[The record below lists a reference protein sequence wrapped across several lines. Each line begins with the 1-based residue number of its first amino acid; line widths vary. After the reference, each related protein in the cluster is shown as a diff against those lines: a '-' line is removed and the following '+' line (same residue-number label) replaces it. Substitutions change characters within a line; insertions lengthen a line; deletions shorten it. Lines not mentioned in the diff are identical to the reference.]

1 MNINLECYKI
11 YYGQGEKSTMDK
23 YTGKRLDARYEIQE
37 LIGVGGMA
45 VVYRAYD
52 IIEDKIVAIKILKDE
67 FLGNK
72 EFIRRFKNES
82 KAIAV
87 LSHPNIV
94 KVYDVSFGTKIQYIV
109 MEYIEGT
116 TLKEYISNQKIINW
130 KDAVY
135 FVHQILSALIH
146 AHSKG
151 VIHRDIK
158 PQNIML
164 LHDGTI
170 KVTDFGIARFSHN
183 ETQTMTDRAIGSV
196 HYISPEQARGGMIDE
211 KADLY
216 SVGVMLYEMITGKLP
231 FEADNAVSVAIM
243 QMQSSPKPPREINP
257 NIPKGL
263 EQIVLHSM
271 EKESAYRYSSAEEM
285 ISDIEK
291 FEDNPDIIFD
301 YNCFMDD
308 NPTKYIDNVDR
319 RGRANY
325 GDKYNYKETKK
336 KDAKK
341 QKSKSIIITSAIAAA
356 VVLFSLVFIFVTF
369 FGSCG
374 KNSSKDV
381 DVPNFIGMQLS
392 EVQNNPEYKFVW
404 KVESVYDSS
413 KPEGIIIDQDPLPG
427 SKKIKEDATIVLKV
441 NSSGVLITV
450 PSVAGLTEEVA
461 KSKLSNS
468 GLKYDIL
475 MIEDKDVKEGYVVN
489 VSPQEGSKVTAD
501 TTVKLYISK
510 GHSEEKVTVP
520 DVINKTL
527 SSARHELSS
536 AGLKVSDNVSYEN
549 SDKPKD
555 TVISMD
561 PLPGVSV
568 NKDSTVK
575 LTVSSGVKREKSLSV
590 SVDLPSEVTHE
601 VTVTTYVDGVLEE
614 TKKVV
619 PSYNGTYVYQ
629 MKGTSGKKTVNV
641 NLDGSQ
647 YRVYEVDF
655 DASSNNVKRVRSYSY
670 KDTSSSRSGG
680 VDEGAVYGG

>member
-1 MNINLECYKI
+1 
-11 YYGQGEKSTMDK
+11 MDK

-116 TLKEYISNQKIINW
+116 TLKEYISNQKVINW

-146 AHSKG
+146 AHGKG

-164 LHDGTI
+164 LNDGTI

-196 HYISPEQARGGMIDE
+196 HYISPEQARGSIIDE

-243 QMQSSPKPPREINP
+243 QMQANPKHPREINP

-263 EQIVLHSM
+263 EQIILHSM
-271 EKESAYRYSSAEEM
+271 EKESAHRYASAEEM
-285 ISDIEK
+285 LGDIEK
-291 FEDNPDIIFD
+291 IEDNPEITFD
-301 YNCFMDD
+301 YNYFVDD
-308 NPTKYIDNVDR
+308 NPTKYIDNIE
-319 RGRANY
+319 GINKNKTNY
-325 GDKYNYKETKK
+325 GDGYNYKEKE
-336 KDAKK
+336 KK
-341 QKSKSIIITSAIAAA
+341 QKNKATFIASGIAAA
-356 VVLFSLVFIFVTF
+356 VALLALIFVFITF

-374 KNSSKDV
+374 NSSAKDV

-404 KVESVYDSS
+404 KVESVYDST
-413 KPEGIIIDQDPLPG
+413 KPEGIIVDQDPLPG
-427 SKKIKEDATIVLKV
+427 SKKIKEDSTIVLKV

-450 PSVAGLTEEVA
+450 PNVAGLTEDVA
-461 KSKLSNS
+461 KSKLTNA
-468 GLKYDIL
+468 GLKYDLL
-475 MIEDKDVKEGYVVN
+475 MIEDNNVKEGYVVS
-489 VSPQEGSKVTAD
+489 VSPQEGSKVPSD
-501 TTVKLYISK
+501 TTIKLYISK
-510 GHSEEKVTVP
+510 GPSEEKVTVP

-527 SSARHELSS
+527 SSAKSELSS
-536 AGLKVSDNVSYEN
+536 AGLKVSDNISYEN

-575 LTVSSGVKREKSLSV
+575 LTVSSGVKREKTLSV

-619 PSYNGTYVYQ
+619 PSYNGTYVFQ
-629 MKGTSGKKTVNV
+629 MKGTTGKKTVNV

-655 DASSNNVKRVRSYSY
+655 DASSNNVKRIRSYSY
-670 KDTSSSRSGG
+670 KDNSSNKQND
-680 VDEGAVYGG
+680 DENSVYGN

>member
-1 MNINLECYKI
+1 
-11 YYGQGEKSTMDK
+11 MDK

-116 TLKEYISNQKIINW
+116 TLKEYISNQKVINW
-130 KDAVY
+130 KDAIY

-164 LHDGTI
+164 LKDGTI

-196 HYISPEQARGGMIDE
+196 HYISPEQARGSIIDE

-243 QMQSSPKPPREINP
+243 QMQSNPKPPREINP

-263 EQIVLHSM
+263 EQIILHSM
-271 EKESAYRYSSAEEM
+271 EKESSHRYSSAEEM
-285 ISDIEK
+285 IFDIEK
-291 FEDNPDIIFD
+291 IEDNPEITFNYD
-301 YNCFMDD
+301 YFVDD
-308 NPTKYIDNVDR
+308 TPTRFIDNIDGVNKNKN
-319 RGRANY
+319 NY
-325 GDKYNYKETKK
+325 GDRYNYKEE
-336 KDAKK
+336 KK
-341 QKSKSIIITSAIAAA
+341 QKSKATFIASGIAAA
-356 VVLFSLVFIFVTF
+356 VALLALIIVFITY

-374 KNSSKDV
+374 NSSAKDV

-392 EVQNNPEYKFVW
+392 DVQNNPDYKFVW
-404 KVESVYDSS
+404 KVESVYDST
-413 KPEGIIIDQDPLPG
+413 KPEGIIVDQDPLPG
-427 SKKIKEDATIVLKV
+427 SKKIKEDSTIVLKV
-441 NSSGVLITV
+441 NSSGVLVTV
-450 PSVAGLTEEVA
+450 PNVTGLTEEVA
-461 KSKLSNS
+461 KSKLTNA
-468 GLKYDIL
+468 GLKYDLL
-475 MIEDKDVKEGYVVN
+475 MIEDNDVQEGLVVN
-489 VSPQEGSKVTAD
+489 VSPQEGSKVTSD
-501 TTVKLYISK
+501 TTVKLYVSK
-510 GHSEEKVTVP
+510 GPSDEKVTVP

-527 SSARHELSS
+527 SSARNELSS
-536 AGLKVSDNVSYEN
+536 AGLKVSDNISYEN

-568 NKDSTVK
+568 GKDSTVK
-575 LTVSSGVKREKSLSV
+575 LTVSSGVKREKTLSV

-601 VTVTTYVDGVLEE
+601 ITVTTYVDGVLEE
-614 TKKVV
+614 NKKVV
-619 PSYNGTYVYQ
+619 PSYNGTYVFQ
-629 MKGTSGKKTVNV
+629 MKGTGGKKTVNV

-647 YRVYEVDF
+647 YRVYEVNF
-655 DASSNNVKRVRSYSY
+655 DASSNNVKRIRSYSY
-670 KDTSSSRSGG
+670 KEKTSNNQQN
-680 VDEGAVYGG
+680 VDENSVYGN